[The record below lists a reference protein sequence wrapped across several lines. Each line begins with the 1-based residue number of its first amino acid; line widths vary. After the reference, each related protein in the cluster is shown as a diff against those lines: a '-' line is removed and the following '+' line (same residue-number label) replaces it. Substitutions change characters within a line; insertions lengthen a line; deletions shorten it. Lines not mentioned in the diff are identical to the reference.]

1 MYLQALRRLAPT
13 SGRRPGLLRPP
24 RLASRSPPVPQ
35 TCVEFEVQDG
45 PAVQAAAEEL
55 RGKGFTLLHEARE
68 KSWGQTVARLPFGRG
83 R

>member
-1 MYLQALRRLAPT
+1 
-13 SGRRPGLLRPP
+13 
-24 RLASRSPPVPQ
+24 
-35 TCVEFEVQDG
+35 VEFEVQDG